1 MQRHISGTF
10 EEELESLKTDF
21 VALGGTVEQ
30 QVANASRAF
39 IQNDSELAESVR
51 TMELQVNRRTVE
63 LNRLA
68 EGTLALRQPAASDFR
83 LIVGIF
89 KTSTDL
95 ERIGDEADRIAKFV
109 GQTWC
114 YSVNREYHNI
124 MTELME
130 QAVNAVRNA
139 LDAFT
144 RLNVEQAKETI
155 VRDGEI
161 DRLYDEVV
169 ASSTSQIVEN
179 SANLKNDL
187 AALWVAR
194 SLERIG
200 DHAKNISETV
210 IYLVEGEIVV
220 HNIANA
226 IEPDTDDE

>member
-10 EEELESLKTDF
+10 EEELERLKTDF
-21 VALGGTVEQ
+21 VALGGTVEH
-30 QVANASRAF
+30 QVADATRAF
-39 IQNDSELAESVR
+39 IQNDSELAESVK

-83 LIVGIF
+83 MIVGIF

-109 GQTWC
+109 CQTWS
-114 YSVNREYHNI
+114 YSVDREYHNI
-124 MTELME
+124 MTELIE

-226 IEPDTDDE
+226 IEPDTDHE